1 MTKNE
6 RGGIIAKLFII
17 PAGVVLMMGFFF
29 LGYYVGKYES
39 KTASQ
44 GENMLPMPEIESRNP
59 PKHEEFT
66 FYKTL
71 SERQNRTVSIDL
83 KSKNADTASESVK
96 KQVPDTTQ
104 TAEQSTGEE
113 KASEYKT
120 EKKTASLDTTKKA
133 AVNPSQT
140 TEKKTV
146 SQKEVRTTKL
156 RYTIQVSSHTE
167 KQTAEEDVKLMKQG
181 GFAAHIVTSELPGK
195 GTWYRVRVGSFTN
208 RDAAEKLRR
217 EVQAKVGMAP
227 IIVLE

>member
-1 MTKNE
+1 MITNE
-6 RGGIIAKLFII
+6 RGGIIAKLLII

-29 LGYYVGKYES
+29 LGYYVGKYQL
-39 KTASQ
+39 KTSSQ
-44 GENMLPMPEIESRNP
+44 GENMLPMPEIESKNP

-71 SERQNRTVSIDL
+71 SEKQNRTVSIDL
-83 KSKNADTASESVK
+83 KSKSEDTQSESVK
-96 KQVPDTTQ
+96 KQLPDISRA
-104 TAEQSTGEE
+104 AEQSAVEE
-113 KASEYKT
+113 RAPENKT
-120 EKKTASLDTTKKA
+120 EKKATSSDTTKKA
-133 AVNPSQT
+133 DVKPSQT
-140 TEKKTV
+140 MEKKTV
-146 SQKEVRTTKL
+146 SQKDVRTTKL

-208 RDAAEKLRR
+208 RDAAERLRR

-227 IIVLE
+227 IVVLE